1 MYLQIIKPMEG
12 STTLHNWS
20 RLATPHLGSLLEDRP
35 GVATRET
42 DSRRLT
48 SYQPAGLECT
58 GDLLGKL
65 HLISSYFSDIFLHLS
80 LLFVFSEYSLFD
92 VEEDE
97 ELEYPYGN
105 YASTGATYTYTNSTA
120 LRSDTLT
127 RATSSS

>member
-1 MYLQIIKPMEG
+1 MEG

-65 HLISSYFSDIFLHLS
+65 KLHLISNYFSDIFLHLS
-80 LLFVFSEYSLFD
+80 PFFVFSR
-92 VEEDE
+92 V
-97 ELEYPYGN
+97 
-105 YASTGATYTYTNSTA
+105 
-120 LRSDTLT
+120 
-127 RATSSS
+127 